1 MRWRLTGVSGLKPS
15 VGRCYLHPV
24 CTLGLLQPDKKIAR
38 LAQARQGLQACT
50 DARFQLR
57 HSSRAARGEMLSIND
72 VLEILSTPLL
82 GIIPES
88 QEVLRASNVGS
99 PVTLNNPLSAPAR
112 AYFDAARRL
121 KGEQVP
127 MVVPSETRGI
137 FNKLFSRKAA

>member
-1 MRWRLTGVSGLKPS
+1 
-15 VGRCYLHPV
+15 
-24 CTLGLLQPDKKIAR
+24 
-38 LAQARQGLQACT
+38 
-50 DARFQLR
+50 
-57 HSSRAARGEMLSIND
+57 MLSIND

-99 PVTLNNPLSAPAR
+99 PVTLNNPHSAPAR

-121 KGEQVP
+121 KGEQVA

-137 FNKLFSRKAA
+137 FNKLFSRNAA